1 VAGRDGRVARA
12 TRPEIGV
19 WLEKLALFQ
28 TRVACAVRT
37 MSMFNTT
44 GQPTDQTGRKENT
57 LRKLERMNKALR
69 HEEPDR
75 VPISDFFWGGF
86 TKRWRV
92 ELGLPPDANPYY
104 HYDLDWIVTVPNMD
118 PWIRPFETI
127 RETPE
132 EVIVKTGFGAIMHK
146 HFEYPM
152 PEMRAWETDT
162 FEKLERAEFDDPLD
176 RRRFLSP
183 GDNQIAGVGD
193 GFQRNSPA
201 WIETVK
207 SLRADFPVYGSI
219 IEASEC
225 LTRLIGQ
232 VNAMLWMAE
241 HPERMGA
248 VINRIGAFY
257 LEMAK
262 AEIEA
267 GAGLLDGFVIWG
279 DVAYKKCTFMSPRYW
294 REYFKPWVAQI
305 TAHAHAAGLPV
316 IYHGCGNVKAIFQD
330 FVDMKIEAY
339 NPLEAK
345 AGMEVVELRRQYGH
359 RIGFCGNSDI
369 QVWES
374 ADRDAIRRE
383 VLRKLN
389 AAKGGG
395 FIFQSDH
402 SVTSS
407 VSGHTY
413 DYIVKLVREHGKYP
427 IQLGAYDERI

>member
-1 VAGRDGRVARA
+1 MKGMFDTAAKSDPTAPRTEDC
-12 TRPEIGV
+12 
-19 WLEKLALFQ
+19 LKKLQ
-28 TRVACAVRT
+28 
-37 MSMFNTT
+37 
-44 GQPTDQTGRKENT
+44 
-57 LRKLERMNKALR
+57 RMTQALR

-75 VPISDFFWGGF
+75 VPISDFFWGSF
-86 TKRWRV
+86 IERWRKD
-92 ELGLPPDANPYY
+92 LGLPADANPYY

-118 PWIRPFETI
+118 PWIRPFETLK
-127 RETPE
+127 EDAE
-132 EVIVKTGFGAIMHK
+132 EVVVRTGFGAIMHK

-162 FEKLERAEFDDPLD
+162 FEKLERASFDDPRD
-176 RRRFLSP
+176 PRRFFSP

-207 SLRADFPVYGSI
+207 SLWPDFPVYGSI
-219 IEASEC
+219 IEVSEC

-232 VNAMLWMAE
+232 ENAMMWMAE
-241 HPERMGA
+241 YPERMGA

-294 REYFKPWVAQI
+294 REFFKPWVAQM
-305 TAHAHAAGLPV
+305 AEAAHAAGLPL
-316 IYHGCGNVKAIFQD
+316 IYHGCGNVKAIFPD
-330 FVDMKIEAY
+330 YIEMRIDAY

-345 AGMEVVELRRQYGH
+345 AGMDVVELRRQYGH

-374 ADRDAIRRE
+374 GDRAAIRRE

-402 SVTSS
+402 SVSS
-407 VSGHTY
+407 GVSGHTY
-413 DYIVKLVREHGKYP
+413 DYIVKLVREFGRYP
-427 IQLGAYDERI
+427 IQLGKFEEPV